1 MDTKYLIIGFIVL
14 LVVLLGG
21 AKIME
26 NQGSGVSGQANISGN
41 VDGGREAPEFT
52 LSKLGGGSVAL
63 ADYRGEKPVILDF
76 FATWCPNCRRDMP
89 KLNKF
94 YEKYKDNVEV
104 LGVNLQE
111 SEKTVEEFI
120 SSRGISFPIVLDPR
134 GQVSRMFGIRY
145 TNTHVLINKEGR
157 IVRVV
162 SGDIKE
168 SDVLSLFEQK
178 RE

>member
-1 MDTKYLIIGFIVL
+1 MD
-14 LVVLLGG
+14 
-21 AKIME
+21 
-26 NQGSGVSGQANISGN
+26 
-41 VDGGREAPEFT
+41 
-52 LSKLGGGSVAL
+52 
-63 ADYRGEKPVILDF
+63 
-76 FATWCPNCRRDMP
+76 
-89 KLNKF
+89 
-94 YEKYKDNVEV
+94 
-104 LGVNLQE
+104 
-111 SEKTVEEFI
+111 EFI

-178 RE
+178 QE

>member
-1 MDTKYLIIGFIVL
+1 
-14 LVVLLGG
+14 
-21 AKIME
+21 
-26 NQGSGVSGQANISGN
+26 
-41 VDGGREAPEFT
+41 
-52 LSKLGGGSVAL
+52 
-63 ADYRGEKPVILDF
+63 
-76 FATWCPNCRRDMP
+76 MP

-120 SSRGISFPIVLDPR
+120 SSRGITFPIVLDPR
-134 GQVSRMFGIRY
+134 GQVSRTFGIRY

-178 RE
+178 PE